1 MASMVPGEEAATPTT
16 TRRRLTSTVWDGY
29 TINYP
34 ADGGAPTATCLECRL
49 TLCAGS
55 NNGTSH
61 LRRHTKSK
69 KCQQLAA
76 ERELGRRQPTSPS
89 TTAAEPSPGNDN
101 DDYCSP
107 SPPPPV
113 VVEDEEENDL
123 FTMDGIY
130 IPELYDKLIA
140 EGLHNIEQ
148 SSESAEHLSAASN
161 CACAVLLLA
170 HLCLC
175 WRNWSSCSNFI
186 YFQAYVAT
194 TTLHNIYLSCA
205 DVPAV
210 PQAAS
215 SSTRWFINK
224 TKERQVYV
232 YIFSAS

>member
-1 MASMVPGEEAATPTT
+1 MVPVEEAATPTI
-16 TRRRLTSTVWDGY
+16 TRRRLTSTVWRDY
-29 TINYP
+29 TINRP
-34 ADGGAPTATCLECRL
+34 ADGGAPTATCLACGL

-61 LRRHTKSK
+61 LHRHTKSD
-69 KCQQLAA
+69 KCQRLAA
-76 ERELGRRQPTSPS
+76 ERVELGRRQPTSPP
-89 TTAAEPSPGNDN
+89 TTAAEPSSPGNN
-101 DDYCSP
+101 DDYYSP
-107 SPPPPV
+107 SPPV
-113 VVEDEEENDL
+113 VTDDEEEKDL
-123 FTMDGIY
+123 FTVDGID
-130 IPELYDKLIA
+130 IPELYNKLIA

-175 WRNWSSCSNFI
+175 RNWTSCSKFI

-194 TTLHNIYLSCA
+194 TIHNIWLSCA

-232 YIFSAS
+232 YIYIFSAS